1 MFGKKRGH
9 RHTGSKT
16 LRGAGEAMFF
26 ACLLLVGIAFL
37 MLLLARVV
45 IPEWRASHDF
55 REVTARVDE
64 KKIES
69 STDRDG
75 NPVFIP
81 KVKIHFDLDGHTYA
95 DIWTYDIS
103 VANYLRSNG
112 RDDQW
117 TFNVARTQL
126 STEAD
131 ARELLDPFE
140 IGQDYRCWYDP
151 LDPTVAVLV
160 RGYRWWFWML
170 LLVPVGF
177 ILIGGGR
184 LMFTLW
190 HWGRSPEHRAARG
203 QMPRIDLFDEM
214 TAAAREFPAVPRDTD
229 ITNSPGTHLK
239 FRLPTHTSQGWRLL
253 AATVA
258 CLIWNGIVA
267 VLIVLAIRQHWH
279 GEGDWRLDLFV
290 VPFLLVGGYLIYY
303 FVRELLIA
311 TGVGPT
317 LIEISDHPLRPGKT
331 YSMYVSQGGHLS
343 MQSLEV
349 RLECEEQATYRQGTD
364 TRTDRRLVFRQHLF
378 RRDQFEILPG
388 EPFEANFEFCV
399 PAEAMHSFKSLHN
412 LVQWT
417 LVMRGAADG
426 WPPFQR
432 SFPVVVYPQSFDR
445 AAPPEAQH
453 TNGQALS
460 V

>member
-1 MFGKKRGH
+1 
-9 RHTGSKT
+9 
-16 LRGAGEAMFF
+16 
-26 ACLLLVGIAFL
+26 
-37 MLLLARVV
+37 
-45 IPEWRASHDF
+45 
-55 REVTARVDE
+55 
-64 KKIES
+64 
-69 STDRDG
+69 
-75 NPVFIP
+75 
-81 KVKIHFDLDGHTYA
+81 
-95 DIWTYDIS
+95 
-103 VANYLRSNG
+103 
-112 RDDQW
+112 
-117 TFNVARTQL
+117 
-126 STEAD
+126 
-131 ARELLDPFE
+131 
-140 IGQDYRCWYDP
+140 
-151 LDPTVAVLV
+151 
-160 RGYRWWFWML
+160 
-170 LLVPVGF
+170 
-177 ILIGGGR
+177 
-184 LMFTLW
+184 
-190 HWGRSPEHRAARG
+190 
-203 QMPRIDLFDEM
+203 MPRIDLFEEM
-214 TAAAREFPAVPRDTD
+214 TAAAREFPTVPRDTD

-267 VLIVLAIRQHWH
+267 VLIAVAIRQHWH

-290 VPFLLVGGYLIYY
+290 VPFLLVGGYLIFY

-317 LIEISDHPLRPGKT
+317 LVEISDHPLRPGKT

-343 MQSLEV
+343 MQSLDV

-388 EPFEANFEFCV
+388 EPFEANFEFSV
-399 PAEAMHSFKSLHN
+399 PVEAMHSFKSQHN